1 MIEKSL
7 WIATLKPDKVEA
19 YERLHANQ
27 PAEIAAQLAD
37 KGFVHLDI
45 YRSGLSIYMTWEV
58 DASLAKPNRLVR
70 EEAEREWE
78 RLTGECF
85 AEPWRQMPLI
95 FKQSEHADKAQRLI
109 AQGDEAN
116 GN

>member
-7 WIATLKPDKVEA
+7 WVATLKPDMAER

-27 PAEIAAQLAD
+27 PEEIAAQLAD

-45 YRSGLSIYMTWEV
+45 YRSGMTLYMTWEV
-58 DASLAKPNRLVR
+58 DPDLAIPNRMTR
-70 EEAEREWE
+70 EEAEREWD

-85 AEPWRQMPLI
+85 AEPWRQVPVI
-95 FKQSEHADKAQRLI
+95 FKQSEHAFKARSLN
-109 AQGDEAN
+109 AQGEDAN
-116 GN
+116 GD